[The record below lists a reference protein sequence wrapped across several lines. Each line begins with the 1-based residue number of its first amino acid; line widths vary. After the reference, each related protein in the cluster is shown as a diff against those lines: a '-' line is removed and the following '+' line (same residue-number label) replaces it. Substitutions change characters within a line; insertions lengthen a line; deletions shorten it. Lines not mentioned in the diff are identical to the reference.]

1 MKNNKT
7 EGRLQ
12 YFSISF
18 FAIILGLS
26 GFSIALQ
33 KMEEIYNISFKAST
47 ISLYFTIALF
57 TLFLVIKIKKII
69 KHPEHVKEEFNHPI
83 KLNFFP
89 TISISLILFS
99 VAYFA
104 IDKNISKYLLII
116 GLITHLFFTLKVM
129 SIWTIK
135 NNLEMKHINP
145 AWFIPI
151 VGNILVPVTGA
162 ALLPKDI
169 SWFFF
174 TIGFLYWLI
183 LFVLIMNR
191 IIFHK
196 TLPEKLRPTL
206 FILIAP
212 PAIGFIAYVKM
223 NGGEVDNFARIL
235 YFTALFLTFNLFF
248 QFKFFAQVK
257 KFYLS
262 WWAYS
267 FPLSSI
273 TLASVMM
280 YHTSHLIIYKY
291 FALVFFIILVL
302 VIILLFVKTITA
314 MKNRDLCVLEED

>member
-1 MKNNKT
+1 MNSQT
-7 EGRLQ
+7 ESRLQ

-33 KMEEIYNISFKAST
+33 KMEKIFDVSIKFST
-47 ISLYFTIALF
+47 ISLYLTILLF
-57 TLFLVIKIKKII
+57 SFFLVMMIAKYIKYPDEVKK
-69 KHPEHVKEEFNHPI
+69 EFNHPI

-99 VAYFA
+99 VAYYA
-104 IDKNISKYLLII
+104 SDKDISKYLLII
-116 GLITHLFFTLKVM
+116 GIISHLFFTLKVM

-135 NNLEMKHINP
+135 NSLEMKHINP

-162 ALLPKDI
+162 TLLPLDI

-174 TIGFLYWLI
+174 TIGFVFWII

-223 NGGEVDNFARIL
+223 NGGEVDNFAKIM
-235 YFTALFLTFNLFF
+235 YFTALFLTINLFF
-248 QFKFFAQVK
+248 QFKFFAQIK

-273 TLASVMM
+273 TLASILM
-280 YHTSHLIIYKY
+280 YHTSNTIIYKY
-291 FALVFFIILVL
+291 FAIAFFVILVL
-302 VIILLFVKTITA
+302 VILLLFVKTLIS
-314 MKNRDLCVLEED
+314 MKRRDLCVLEEE

>member
-1 MKNNKT
+1 MKNST
-7 EGRLQ
+7 ESKLQ

-33 KMEEIYNISFKAST
+33 KMEQMFGIQFKFST
-47 ISLYFTIALF
+47 ISLYFTMALF
-57 TLFLVIKIKKII
+57 LFFLILKIMKVIKY
-69 KHPEHVKEEFNHPI
+69 HQHVLEEFNHPI

-104 IDKNISKYLLII
+104 IDKEISKYLLIVGI
-116 GLITHLFFTLKVM
+116 ITHLFFTLKVM
-129 SIWTIK
+129 AIWTVN

-151 VGNILVPVTGA
+151 VGNILVPVTGV
-162 ALLPKDI
+162 ALLPIDI

-183 LFVLIMNR
+183 LFAIIMNR

-206 FILIAP
+206 FIFIAP
-212 PAIGFIAYVKM
+212 PAIGFIAYIKL
-223 NGGEVDNFARIL
+223 NGGEIDNFARIM
-235 YFTALFLTFNLFF
+235 YFTALFLTINLSF

-273 TLASVMM
+273 TLASILM
-280 YHTSHLIIYKY
+280 YHLSHNVIYKY
-291 FALVFFIILVL
+291 LAIIFFVILVL
-302 VIILLFVKTITA
+302 VIILLFVKTIAA
-314 MKNRDLCVLEED
+314 MKDKDLCVEDED

>member
-1 MKNNKT
+1 MEQKP

-12 YFSISF
+12 HFSISF

-33 KMEEIYNISFKAST
+33 KMEEIYNITFKAST
-47 ISLYFTIALF
+47 ISLYLTMALF
-57 TLFLVIKIKKII
+57 TLFIVIKIKKII
-69 KHPEHVKEEFNHPI
+69 RHPEHVKEEFNHPI

-104 IDKNISKYLLII
+104 IDKDISKYLLVV
-116 GLITHLFFTLKVM
+116 GLISHLIFTLKVM
-129 SIWTIK
+129 SIWTVN
-135 NNLEMKHINP
+135 NNLEMKHLNP

-151 VGNILVPVTGA
+151 VGNILVPVTGV
-162 ALLPKDI
+162 ALLPIDI

-174 TIGFLYWLI
+174 TIGLLYWLI
-183 LFVLIMNR
+183 LFAIIMNR

-212 PAIGFIAYVKM
+212 PAIGFIAYVKL

-235 YFTALFLTFNLFF
+235 YFTALFLTVNLFF
-248 QFKFFAQVK
+248 QFKFFKQIK
-257 KFYLS
+257 QFYLS

-273 TLASVMM
+273 TLASILM
-280 YHTSHLIIYKY
+280 YHTSNLIIYKY

-302 VIILLFVKTITA
+302 VIILLFVKTVEAI
-314 MKNRDLCVLEED
+314 KKRGLCVEEED